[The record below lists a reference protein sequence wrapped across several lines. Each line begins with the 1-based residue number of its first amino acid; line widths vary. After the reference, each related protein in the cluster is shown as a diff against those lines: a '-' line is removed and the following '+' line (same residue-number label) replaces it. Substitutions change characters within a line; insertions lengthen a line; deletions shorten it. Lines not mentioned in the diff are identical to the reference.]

1 MMRKRILLAVL
12 LGALVATGANAQK
25 RAFTIPDLYRV
36 QYAAGPTVSAKG
48 QLAYYV
54 SSSDLKSQTSKTTL

>member
-25 RAFTIPDLYRV
+25 RAFTLPDLYRA
-36 QYAAGPTVSAKG
+36 Q
-48 QLAYYV
+48 
-54 SSSDLKSQTSKTTL
+54 